1 MGVPGPQIGFLT
13 EALAWW
19 DRWLK
24 GRGEVEAGLYRYVQH
39 STPPDACAGFRP
51 GHWIGPGGRVG
62 WQTLTLGRDFRG
74 SMPATIST
82 PQHLGLAAG
91 EYFPTGDHGEMP
103 GDQAADD
110 ALSVCFEGPVLAE
123 PLTLAG
129 APVLRLSISSDQ
141 PRAHIIVRLCD
152 VAPDGNSLRIS
163 HGMLNL
169 SHRND
174 PSSPEPLPVDEAVDV
189 AIPLDHLAHRL
200 APGHRLRLA
209 LSTSYWPFLWPLP
222 TKAMLTLQAGTLDL
236 PILTDAPDWTPPPP
250 EPLPDPSQTV
260 TRPGTW
266 SRKATVDP
274 LTLRHVLTITDDTGD
289 TAEPHGLTHG
299 ETVTER
305 WEVSPDDPL
314 SARATIIWD
323 QRLSREGWSVQTLK
337 ASRSVPARR

>member
-24 GRGEVEAGLYRYVQH
+24 GRGEVESGLYRYVQH

-51 GHWIGPGGRVG
+51 GHWIGPGGRVD

-74 SMPATIST
+74 WMPATIST

-110 ALSVCFEGPVLAE
+110 ALSVCFEGPVLDA
-123 PLTLAG
+123 PVTLAG
-129 APVLRLSISSDQ
+129 APVLRLRISSDQ

-236 PILTDAPDWTPPPP
+236 AHPDR
-250 EPLPDPSQTV
+250 
-260 TRPGTW
+260 RPGLDP
-266 SRKATVDP
+266 ATGGALAGPVADSDP
-274 LTLRHVLTITDDTGD
+274 ARHMVKEGNLTV
-289 TAEPHGLTHG
+289 
-299 ETVTER
+299 
-305 WEVSPDDPL
+305 
-314 SARATIIWD
+314 
-323 QRLSREGWSVQTLK
+323 
-337 ASRSVPARR
+337 SRSYPARR